1 MNTKFGQ
8 HWSSDPYNFSDKM
21 KPNIVGKTERNQ
33 QLEVPSQ
40 VIFYDFASKNNL
52 PQLSRYISDLKADL
66 KWLHEKLEQEV
77 KAEKIKTKEA

>member
-1 MNTKFGQ
+1 
-8 HWSSDPYNFSDKM
+8 M
-21 KPNIVGKTERNQ
+21 KPNKIGKAESEQ

-40 VIFYDFASKNNL
+40 VVFYDFASKNNL

-77 KAEKIKTKEA
+77 KAEKSRTKKTADFEEDTIGHSS

>member
-1 MNTKFGQ
+1 
-8 HWSSDPYNFSDKM
+8 M
-21 KPNIVGKTERNQ
+21 KLNKIRKAERDQ

-40 VIFYDFASKNNL
+40 VVYYDFASKNNL

-77 KAEKIKTKEA
+77 KAEKIKTKED

>member
-1 MNTKFGQ
+1 
-8 HWSSDPYNFSDKM
+8 M
-21 KPNIVGKTERNQ
+21 KPNKIEKAENDR

-40 VIFYDFASKNNL
+40 VVFYDFASKNKL

-77 KAEKIKTKEA
+77 KAEKSKTKEDRGF